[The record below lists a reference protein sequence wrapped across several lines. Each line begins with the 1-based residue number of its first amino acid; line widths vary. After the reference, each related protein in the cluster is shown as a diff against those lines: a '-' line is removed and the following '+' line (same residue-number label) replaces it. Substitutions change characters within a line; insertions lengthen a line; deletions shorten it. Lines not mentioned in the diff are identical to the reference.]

1 MKPCS
6 SNYARTSKP
15 QKVAAN
21 SARGSQLSTPSHT
34 LATGKDGVHAIVA
47 CARIFSICDGALSS
61 TICMSWLTPR
71 RFLLS
76 FRTPLDYLTDALEEK
91 ERIEGWVSTLG
102 EQNTAALHTMLREAG
117 L

>member
-21 SARGSQLSTPSHT
+21 SASGSQLSTPSHT

-47 CARIFSICDGALSS
+47 YARIFSICAAAPSS
-61 TICMSWLTPR
+61 TICMSWLVPSN
-71 RFLLS
+71 FLLS
-76 FRTPLDYLTDALEEK
+76 FRTLLIVQQEQVQTLRRELESLK
-91 ERIEGWVSTLG
+91 S
-102 EQNTAALHTMLREAG
+102 QSAEADC
-117 L
+117 